1 MCTYLSCNL
10 AVKKYKRIFHRQRW
24 KIGNKR
30 KNVNSNFVSISKLY
44 GVELTFIVDKGELFH
59 INECVT

>member
-10 AVKKYKRIFHRQRW
+10 AVKKYIRIFHRQRY

-44 GVELTFIVDKGELFH
+44 GDKSVELPYLPLLIKLNFFI
-59 INECVT
+59 